1 MSVESYDH
9 AGANSVLLFETGAGG
24 NYIAPMRRRGQPL
37 IAQSPQ
43 KMSNKKYLITLLAL
57 ILLIV
62 GGLNWGLYRFAEVDL
77 VNMIGSYTH
86 EHVATVLYLLVALAA
101 VWIFG
106 VKFLRM

>member
-1 MSVESYDH
+1 MS
-9 AGANSVLLFETGAGG
+9 
-24 NYIAPMRRRGQPL
+24 APVQDVPM
-37 IAQSPQ
+37 
-43 KMSNKKYLITLLAL
+43 KKPFDLKATVTMVAM

-62 GGLNWGLYRFAEVDL
+62 GGLNWGLYRFANVDL
-77 VNMIGSYTH
+77 VEMIGAYTH